1 MKVEDFVMKKSVF
14 VLFFLIYSLLLVSC
28 ASYTMQKNLDPES
41 REFISKVRYIIAKKE
56 RKVFLNLPESE
67 RKAFMEEF
75 WKSRDPDPETEEN
88 EYKDEY
94 FKRIDEANHIF
105 KEGSPGW
112 LQDRGRIY
120 ILLGPPW
127 ERQTFP
133 RGFNFYDKPEEI
145 WYYGWFVI
153 RFMDYDWSG
162 EYRLVP
168 DSSWQIAELNKAQMV
183 LQPKGSEGKYPFE
196 FDLKVKKIAE
206 NEVAVQVNVPY
217 KNIWFEEKEGQLKAS
232 LKLTMEIFDSSE
244 KKIWDHKKNYPIDLT
259 EEELEAIIVKDYPI
273 EIRVELTPGKYTF
286 SAELTNMAD
295 GNTAWQKGKFSL

>member
-1 MKVEDFVMKKSVF
+1 MKKSISVLVF
-14 VLFFLIYSLLLVSC
+14 LFYSFLIVSC

-41 REFISKVRYIIAKKE
+41 REFITKVKYIINKKE

-67 RKAFMEEF
+67 RKAFIEEF
-75 WKSRDPDPETEEN
+75 WKSRDPDPETTQN

-94 FKRIDEANHIF
+94 FKRIEEANHLF
-105 KEGSPGW
+105 KEGTPGW
-112 LQDRGRIY
+112 LQDRGRVY

-145 WYYGWFVI
+145 WYYGYFVI
-153 RFMDYDWSG
+153 RFIDNDWSG

-183 LQPKGSEGKYPFE
+183 LQPKGSDQKYPFE
-196 FDLKVKKIAE
+196 FDVKVKKVAE
-206 NEVAVQVNVPY
+206 NEVAILVNVPY

-232 LKLTMEIFDSSE
+232 LRLTMDISDSSE
-244 KKIWDHKKNYPIDLT
+244 NMIWEHKKSYPIDLT
-259 EEELEAIIVKDYPI
+259 EEELGAIFVKDYTI
-273 EIRVELTPGKYTF
+273 EIRVKLDPGKYTF
-286 SAELTNMAD
+286 FAELTNLAD
-295 GNTAWQKGKFSL
+295 GNVSWQKGKFSL

>member
-1 MKVEDFVMKKSVF
+1 MKKSISLLVF
-14 VLFFLIYSLLLVSC
+14 LLYSFLLVSC

-41 REFISKVRYIIAKKE
+41 REFISKVRYIISKKE

-67 RKAFMEEF
+67 RKAFIEEF
-75 WKSRDPDPETEEN
+75 WKSRDPDPETTQN

-120 ILLGPPW
+120 IMLGPPW

-133 RGFNFYDKPEEI
+133 RGVNFYDKPQEI
-145 WYYGWFVI
+145 WYYGYFVI
-153 RFMDYDWSG
+153 RFIDNDWSG

-183 LQPKGSEGKYPFE
+183 LQPKGSDQKYPFE
-196 FDLKVKKIAE
+196 FDVKVKKVAE
-206 NEVAVQVNVPY
+206 NEVAFQVNVPY
-217 KNIWFEEKEGQLKAS
+217 KNIWFEQKEGQLKAS
-232 LKLTMEIFDSSE
+232 LQLTMDISDSSE
-244 KKIWDHKKNYPIDLT
+244 NMIWEHKKSYPIDLT
-259 EEELEAIIVKDYPI
+259 EEELEAIIVKDFTI
-273 EIRVELTPGKYTF
+273 EIRVELMPGKFTF
-286 SAELTNMAD
+286 FAELTNLAD
-295 GNTAWQKGKFSL
+295 GNTAWQKGKFSI